1 MNQLTRKV
9 KTWSDDTKSD
19 FTKKLEEVK
28 PGESF
33 ECDGVLCTANSEKE
47 FSALD
52 LESGDQATIKVEGDK
67 VNFCETKTY
76 SDDSQLVTGDRVK
89 FEVMGKTCTGTVTI
103 SDADKVTID
112 IDEAC
117 NADLFNVT
125 LPVSKVSKVEVE
137 ESKKEFTFEDKVE
150 DHAPAEDPKP
160 EEKTFCENGD
170 KCYVNTPDG
179 YVECTVKDNSL
190 DADKAVEIEMP
201 DGSTKRVAMD
211 VLKWE
216 NPMSE
221 EAKTFS
227 ELDGSPAQDASDVV
241 PVIAV
246 GDNVSTPVF
255 DRTVSGVVKSI
266 KGDQVDIEVNDGTAA
281 QFTMITT
288 SLEHVAKL
296 FSDDDPTK
304 VETTETKVETD
315 PADEPKE
322 VEVDVDRINS
332 GLGGAPDKEED
343 PIPASDPAATVEGSK
358 VFSYSAEKTN
368 PGNMID
374 TLLSLKSK

>member
-1 MNQLTRKV
+1 
-9 KTWSDDTKSD
+9 
-19 FTKKLEEVK
+19 
-28 PGESF
+28 
-33 ECDGVLCTANSEKE
+33 
-47 FSALD
+47 
-52 LESGDQATIKVEGDK
+52 
-67 VNFCETKTY
+67 
-76 SDDSQLVTGDRVK
+76 
-89 FEVMGKTCTGTVTI
+89 
-103 SDADKVTID
+103 
-112 IDEAC
+112 
-117 NADLFNVT
+117 
-125 LPVSKVSKVEVE
+125 
-137 ESKKEFTFEDKVE
+137 
-150 DHAPAEDPKP
+150 
-160 EEKTFCENGD
+160 
-170 KCYVNTPDG
+170 
-179 YVECTVKDNSL
+179 
-190 DADKAVEIEMP
+190 
-201 DGSTKRVAMD
+201 MD